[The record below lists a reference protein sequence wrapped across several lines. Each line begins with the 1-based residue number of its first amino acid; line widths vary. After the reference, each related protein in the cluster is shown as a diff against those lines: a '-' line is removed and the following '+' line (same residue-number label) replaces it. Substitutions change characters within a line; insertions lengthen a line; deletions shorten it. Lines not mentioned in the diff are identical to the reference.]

1 MAQFSVYH
9 NKNAQTKKEFPFLLE
24 IQSNLLSG
32 LATTVV
38 VPFIKF
44 EDGRTKMLNGLT
56 PVFTLGQEN
65 YIMLTP
71 QMAGIQRQ
79 ALGKLA
85 FELEHARTDIIRAI
99 DFLISGV

>member
-9 NKNAQTKKEFPFLLE
+9 NKNAHTKKEYPFLLE
-24 IQSNLLSG
+24 VQSNLLSE
-32 LATTVV
+32 LTTTVV
-38 VPFIKF
+38 VPFVKY
-44 EDGRTKMLNGLT
+44 EDGRTKILNRLT
-56 PVFTLGQEN
+56 PVFTLGQDD

-79 ALGKLA
+79 ALGRLA
-85 FELEHARTDIIRAI
+85 FELEHARTDIVGAI

>member
-9 NKNAQTKKEFPFLLE
+9 NKNAQTKKEYPFLLD
-24 IQSNLLSG
+24 IQSNLLHG

-38 VPFIKF
+38 VPFVKF
-44 EDGRTKMLNGLT
+44 EQGRTKMLSGLT
-56 PVFTLGQEN
+56 PVFTLGQDD

-71 QMAGIQRQ
+71 QIAGIQRQ

-85 FELEHARTDIIRAI
+85 FELEQERANIISAI